1 MFSPYLAIIKIS
13 QFLNLSPMNSFFVAK
28 ISSKPY
34 QNTLEHG
41 LSSGFVQLPKQE
53 RALSRIL
60 EHAAVFFQYFN

>member
-1 MFSPYLAIIKIS
+1 
-13 QFLNLSPMNSFFVAK
+13 MNSFFVAK